1 MAQFKALD
9 PNAEVRGDVVLS
21 TINVMGAFKRI
32 ANGILEDHGIRDLAP
47 NRWYPQQA
55 WLSSFETI
63 SKEVGPN
70 TLYQIGRQI
79 TEQAHYPPGL
89 DSIEAVF
96 SALDDAYQE
105 CHRGGDVGAYRFMIT
120 GMRSGMLI
128 AENAYPCDFDRG
140 VVESLAHR
148 FEPEGS
154 FAEVRHDSLSPCK
167 KLGGDSCTYTV
178 RW

>member
-9 PNAEVRGDVVLS
+9 PGAEVRGDVVLS

-32 ANGILEDHGIRDLAP
+32 AIGILEDNGIRDLQP
-47 NRWYPQQA
+47 DRWYPQQA

-63 SKEVGPN
+63 AREVGPN

-79 TEQAHYPPGL
+79 TEQAPYPAGL
-89 DSIEAVF
+89 DSLEAAF
-96 SALDDAYQE
+96 SALDAAYQA
-105 CHRGGDVGAYRFMIT
+105 CHRDGDVGAYRFVIT
-120 GMRSGMLI
+120 GMRSAMLI
-128 AENAYPCDFDRG
+128 TENAYPCDFDRG
-140 VVESLAHR
+140 IVESLAQR

-154 FAEVRHDSLSPCK
+154 FADVRHDELSGCK
-167 KLGGDSCTYTV
+167 KLGADSCTYTV